1 MLGWLGL
8 RTRLVLLVL
17 LALLPVFGLLVYS
30 AEQGHRAALRLAQS
44 DLLSEVLMLSARQ
57 QRSVDMVHE
66 LLNGLASGPHIKNPA
81 PGLCG
86 QHLKNLHKE
95 HPEFTNL
102 GLAAPDGTML
112 CDALDAIANLK
123 ADQRPFFQQVMAGQ
137 RFAVG
142 RYAIGRASGRPGIGF
157 AVPVRNDAG
166 NISGVAFAVLSLDGL
181 ADSLADAPAVPG
193 ARLAVMDRDGTVLA
207 VSPPEPAWVGKPHP
221 DPVIQQAARERRQG
235 VLHAADAGGT
245 AQVYGVA
252 PVSGGGRE
260 GLFVAISVPNALI
273 TAPSREDLIVEL
285 LVLLVVAMFG
295 VACAWWMGNRLI
307 VNPAHAILKEANEV
321 AQGNLGARVIMGPL
335 YQGELG
341 EIGLSFNRMAESLQ
355 ARQRELDAVLGRVDK
370 ERALLD
376 LILNSMNEGVIAAD
390 TKGRFLLFNA
400 AARALYSAVPA
411 PGMRVEDWRRG
422 HELLMLDGKTPYAAE
437 DRPLSRATR
446 GINIDNCDLVI
457 RRPGVEDRV
466 LRISARPL
474 RDAAGVLIGGI
485 TVFNDI
491 TAMKAAENLARAQEQ
506 VLALIAGGAPLAQ
519 SLQAIVRLSEE
530 SSPESICSILLVED
544 GKLQLGV
551 APSLPAGYNEALEG
565 VRIGEGVGACGAAAF
580 RNELVVVE
588 DVETDPLMR
597 DYRELMLEHGLRAC
611 WSMPVVS
618 TNGEVLATFAIYRAY
633 PCRPLPGEL
642 ELIATAARL
651 AGIALARARAEAA
664 LVSSQARFRELAEN
678 IDDVFYNVDPRAD
691 RLLYIS
697 PGYEKIWGRSRES
710 LYADPTSYGEAALP
724 EYREAL
730 ALARQRNRAGEMS
743 DIEYR
748 ILSKDGK
755 TRWIRD
761 HAYPVF
767 NASGVLERV
776 VGTARDVTERKLA
789 ELALASTNRALQML
803 SRSCI
808 AINRMDEETA
818 LLAEVCRVA
827 LDAGGYRMAW
837 VGYAQNDAGRSIQPM
852 AHAGDDDGYLAAI
865 RLSWRDDD
873 ITGQGPAGLAVRT
886 GQPQQTGDIGLIDSR
901 FYWNVDALRRG
912 YLSAICL
919 PLRDG
924 PRSFGVLC
932 LYSGEAQDFGADE
945 VRLLQE
951 LADNLA
957 FGVIGLRVRLERRR
971 SQEAERQAVIKIRE
985 QASLLDRAQDAI
997 MVRNLDR
1004 TIRFWNKGAERL
1016 YGWTAAEVLGK
1027 TMEDLMYSD
1036 PQVLIDGMARTLAS
1050 EGDWSGE
1057 MEQRARDGSVV
1068 CIEARWTVVRDEQGR
1083 VNGVLGTNTDIRE
1096 RKRAREEILRLNAS
1110 LEERVQQRTAQL
1122 EFANKELE
1130 AFSYSVSHDLRSPLS
1145 AVDGFSDLL
1154 ERAMARAETSPLTER
1169 SRHYLARIRAG
1180 VSQMGELIDAMLTL
1194 AQVSRSS
1201 LRWERVDLS
1210 ALAQALL
1217 AGYREREPDRAAN
1230 LHVEPG
1236 LAGQGDP
1243 RLLKQVLDNLLGNAW
1258 KFSARQACTD
1268 ISFGHETGKDGE
1280 TVYFVR
1286 DQGAGFD
1293 MAYVEKLFG
1302 AFQRLHSLS
1311 EFAGTGIGLATVHR
1325 IITRHGGKVWA
1336 ESQPGHGTTFYFTLG
1351 AETL

>member
-44 DLLSEVLMLSARQ
+44 DLLSEVLMLSARE
-57 QRSVDMVHE
+57 QRTVDMVHE
-66 LLNGLASGPHIKNPA
+66 LLNGIASGPHIKNPA

-86 QHLKNLHKE
+86 QHLKNLHQE

-123 ADQRPFFQQVMAGQ
+123 ADQRAFFQQVMAGQ

-166 NISGVAFAVLSLDGL
+166 NISGVAFAVLSLEGL
-181 ADSLADAPAVPG
+181 AQSLADAPAVPG
-193 ARLAVMDRDGTVLA
+193 ATLAVMDRDGTVLA
-207 VSPPEPAWVGKPHP
+207 VSPAQPSWLGQPHP
-221 DPVIQQAARERRQG
+221 DPVIQQAVRERRQG
-235 VLHAADAGGT
+235 VLHAADAQGS

-260 GLFVAISVPNALI
+260 GLFVAINLPNALI
-273 TAPSREDLIVEL
+273 AAPSREDLIVEL

-321 AQGNLGARVIMGPL
+321 AQGNLGARVSLGPL

-390 TKGRFLLFNA
+390 TQGRFLLFNA

-422 HELLMLDGKTPYAAE
+422 HELLMLDGKTTCAVA
-437 DRPLSRATR
+437 DRPLSRAIR
-446 GINIDNCDLVI
+446 GISIDNCDLLM

-474 RDAAGVLIGGI
+474 RDAAGMLIGGI

-491 TAMKAAENLARAQEQ
+491 TALKAAENFARAQEQ

-544 GKLQLGV
+544 GKLHLGA
-551 APSLPAGYNEALEG
+551 APGLPTLYNEAIEG
-565 VRIGEGVGACGAAAF
+565 VQVAEGAGACGAAAF

-588 DVETDPLMR
+588 DTQIDPLMR

-618 TNGEVLATFAIYRAY
+618 TNGEVLATFAIYRTY
-633 PCRPLPGEL
+633 PCRPEAGEL

-664 LVSSQARFRELAEN
+664 LVSSQALFRELAEN
-678 IDDVFYNVDPRAD
+678 IDDVFYNVDPRAGQ
-691 RLLYIS
+691 LLYIS

-724 EYREAL
+724 EYRTMLEA
-730 ALARQRNRAGEMS
+730 ARQRNRAGEMS
-743 DIEYR
+743 DVEYR
-748 ILSKDGK
+748 ILSRDGK

-776 VGTARDVTERKLA
+776 VGTARDITERKLA

-808 AINRMDEETA
+808 AINRMDEEA
-818 LLAEVCRVA
+818 ELLAEVCRVA
-827 LDAGGYRMAW
+827 VDVGGYRMAW

-873 ITGQGPAGLAVRT
+873 VTGQGPAGQAVRT

-901 FYWNVDALRRG
+901 FYWNADALRRG
-912 YLSAICL
+912 YMSAICL

-932 LYSGEAQDFGADE
+932 LYSGEAQNFGADE
-945 VRLLQE
+945 VKLLQE

-1016 YGWTAAEVLGK
+1016 YGWTAGEVLGK

-1050 EGDWSGE
+1050 NGDWSGE
-1057 MEQRARDGSVV
+1057 IEQRARDGSLV

-1110 LEERVQQRTAQL
+1110 LEERVLQRTAQL

-1145 AVDGFSDLL
+1145 AIDGFSDLL
-1154 ERAMARAETSPLTER
+1154 ERAMAKADASALTER

-1217 AGYREREPDRAAN
+1217 AGYREREPDRAAR
-1230 LHVEPG
+1230 LQVEPG
-1236 LAGQGDP
+1236 LIGQGDP

-1258 KFSARQACTD
+1258 KFSARQECTD
-1268 ISFGHETGKDGE
+1268 ITFGHETGKAGE

>member
-30 AEQGHRAALRLAQS
+30 AEQSHRATLRLAQS

-66 LLNGLASGPHIKNPA
+66 LLNGIASGPHIKNPA

-86 QHLKNLHKE
+86 QHLKNLHEE

-112 CDALDAIANLK
+112 CDALDAVTNLK
-123 ADQRPFFQQVMAGQ
+123 ADERPFFQQVMAGQ

-181 ADSLADAPAVPG
+181 AESLADAPAVPG

-207 VSPPEPAWVGKPHP
+207 VSPPQPSWLGQPHP

-235 VLHAADAGGT
+235 VLHAADARGS

-260 GLFVAISVPNALI
+260 GLFVSINVPNALI
-273 TAPSREDLIVEL
+273 AAPSREDLIVEL
-285 LVLLVVAMFG
+285 LILLMVAMFG

-307 VNPAHAILKEANEV
+307 VNPAKAILKEANEV
-321 AQGNLGARVIMGPL
+321 AQGNLGARVSLGPL
-335 YQGELG
+335 YQGEFG
-341 EIGLSFNRMAESLQ
+341 QIGLSFNRMAESLQ

-390 TKGRFLLFNA
+390 TQGRFLLFNA

-422 HELLMLDGKTPYAAE
+422 HELLMLDGATPCVAA
-437 DRPLSRATR
+437 DRPLSRAIR
-446 GINIDNCDLVI
+446 GISIDNCDLLM

-491 TAMKAAENLARAQEQ
+491 TALKAAENFARAQEQ
-506 VLALIAGGAPLAQ
+506 VLALIASGAPLAQ

-544 GKLQLGV
+544 GKLHLGA
-551 APSLPAGYNEALEG
+551 APGLPAGYNQCLDG
-565 VRIGEGVGACGAAAF
+565 LQIGEGVGACGTAAF
-580 RNELVVVE
+580 RGELVVVE
-588 DVETDPLMR
+588 DTQADPLMQ
-597 DYRELMLEHGLRAC
+597 DYRGLMQEHGLRAC
-611 WSMPVVS
+611 WAMPLVS

-633 PCRPLPGEL
+633 PGKPLDAEL

-697 PGYEKIWGRSRES
+697 PGYEKTWGRSRES

-724 EYREAL
+724 EYRPMLEA
-730 ALARQRNRAGEMS
+730 ARQRNRAGEMS
-743 DIEYR
+743 DVEYR

-761 HAYPVF
+761 HTYPVF

-776 VGTARDVTERKLA
+776 VGTARDITERKLA
-789 ELALASTNRALQML
+789 DLALASTNRALQML

-808 AINRMDEETA
+808 AINRMDEEA
-818 LLAEVCRVA
+818 ELLAEVCRVA
-827 LDAGGYRMAW
+827 VDVGGYRMAW

-873 ITGQGPAGLAVRT
+873 VTGQGPAGQAVRT

-901 FYWNVDALRRG
+901 FYWNADALRRG

-932 LYSGEAQDFGADE
+932 LYSGEAQNFGADE
-945 VRLLQE
+945 VKLLQE

-971 SQEAERQAVIKIRE
+971 SQEAERQAVIKVRE

-1016 YGWTAAEVLGK
+1016 YGWTAGEVLGK
-1027 TMEDLMYSD
+1027 TMEELMYSD
-1036 PQVLIDGMARTLAS
+1036 PRVLIDGMARTLANN
-1050 EGDWSGE
+1050 GDWTGE
-1057 MEQRARDGSVV
+1057 IEQRARDGSVV

-1110 LEERVQQRTAQL
+1110 LEERVLQRTAQL

-1145 AVDGFSDLL
+1145 AIDGFSDLL
-1154 ERAMARAETSPLTER
+1154 ERAMAKADVSPLTER

-1210 ALAQALL
+1210 ALAAALL
-1217 AGYREREPDRAAN
+1217 AGYREREPDRAAR
-1230 LHVEPG
+1230 LHVEAG
-1236 LAGQGDP
+1236 LVGQGDP

-1258 KFSARQACTD
+1258 KFSARQECTD
-1268 ISFGHETGKDGE
+1268 ITFGHETGKAGE

-1336 ESQPGHGTTFYFTLG
+1336 GSQPGQGTTFYFTLG